1 MSITVTAPD
10 NIPPSVEAG
19 PGQTVQGGSKVSLSG
34 NATDSDGDVLAY
46 LWTHNSNAL
55 NITLANATS
64 ASTTFTA
71 PPVDSDTDIIFTLTA
86 DDGAEARS
94 DTVTVTV
101 TDVQS
106 NYTQTSFVVLE
117 PEEPRDTRDI
127 GRIILNSTL
136 PGAIDATWDAPAEAP
151 VDYRLSWAKVGDP
164 FRTWTDLS
172 GNAFPTDASHT
183 ITGLDENEAYKVIVR
198 ARYGGSAGAWSGE
211 ITITVAGSA
220 NSSPTAD
227 AGTTQTIQEGNA
239 VTLNGTASDPD
250 GDQLTYSWS
259 HDSALEI
266 SLADAGS
273 LSPTFTA
280 PQVDA
285 NTTVTFTLTAD
296 DGTDTH
302 SDTVTVTI
310 QDIQA
315 DDSPTS
321 SLPPTTPVVLEP
333 ETPPGPRDI
342 GRITLT
348 SGTPGAIEVSWASPS
363 ETPIDYRIS
372 WAKTGESFRTWTD
385 MTGNAFPT
393 DPSHTISDLEEGEEY
408 KMKVR
413 ARYGGS
419 AGDWSGE
426 IIITVARTG

>member
-1 MSITVTAPD
+1 M
-10 NIPPSVEAG
+10 
-19 PGQTVQGGSKVSLSG
+19 
-34 NATDSDGDVLAY
+34 
-46 LWTHNSNAL
+46 
-55 NITLANATS
+55 
-64 ASTTFTA
+64 
-71 PPVDSDTDIIFTLTA
+71 
-86 DDGAEARS
+86 
-94 DTVTVTV
+94 
-101 TDVQS
+101 
-106 NYTQTSFVVLE
+106 
-117 PEEPRDTRDI
+117 
-127 GRIILNSTL
+127 
-136 PGAIDATWDAPAEAP
+136 
-151 VDYRLSWAKVGDP
+151 
-164 FRTWTDLS
+164 
-172 GNAFPTDASHT
+172 
-183 ITGLDENEAYKVIVR
+183 
-198 ARYGGSAGAWSGE
+198 
-211 ITITVAGSA
+211 
-220 NSSPTAD
+220 
-227 AGTTQTIQEGNA
+227 
-239 VTLNGTASDPD
+239 
-250 GDQLTYSWS
+250 
-259 HDSALEI
+259 EI

-321 SLPPTTPVVLEP
+321 GLPPTTHVVLEP
-333 ETPPGPRDI
+333 GTPPGPRDI

-348 SGTPGAIEVSWASPS
+348 SGTPGAIEASWASPS

-408 KMKVR
+408 KVKVR
-413 ARYGGS
+413 ARYAGS